1 MEGLSWYSGN
11 PKRNLRSI
19 IILILNRGDN
29 MEKPEGVT
37 ILQITA
43 ASSSTAR
50 GHGVSQVFGLGD
62 DQKIYYWQRETHI
75 WTLFVS

>member
-1 MEGLSWYSGN
+1 M
-11 PKRNLRSI
+11 
-19 IILILNRGDN
+19 GDN